1 VAAFRFIPAGDL
13 ALSGDFTDAFGMHA
27 GGATVYVEGIQQ
39 IRQRLSSRFQFF
51 AGEWFLD
58 LRQGIPMYRDVF
70 LKNPR
75 SPVIRSL
82 LRRVVL
88 TTPGVLACPRFDLVL
103 DAPSRRAAATF
114 EAVCDGG
121 RIVVKPTD
129 NDFLLDGIPLAA

>member
-51 AGEWFLD
+51 AGEWFL
-58 LRQGIPMYRDVF
+58 VF